1 MDFGFWMFVGAV
13 FVGIPLGMLA
23 IHIDEQD

>member
-13 FVGIPLGMLA
+13 FVGIPLGTLA
-23 IHIDEQD
+23 IHIGEQD